1 VCVPEQVDDP
11 LIGKVLSGRFEIVAP
26 LGVGGMGRVYKA
38 MQRPLDRMV
47 ALKVLNPR
55 YDGSKDPGFEKR
67 FFLEA
72 SMTAKLKH
80 PNTITV
86 HDYGRTDDGIFYI
99 AMEYV
104 EGETLQQ
111 ALTHGPFSWPRA
123 LAVGAQ
129 IARSLR
135 EAHKLG
141 LVHRDLKPANIMLLT
156 EGTGGDVVKVL
167 DFGLVKSFMAER
179 PHAGHES
186 NNTEITQAGVL
197 LGSPMYMAPEQAR
210 NEADQRTDLYAL
222 GVLLFQCMAGR
233 PPFLG
238 KESIDV
244 IVKHIREKPPELRS
258 LVPEVPLEV
267 NALVMKCLEKEPAAR
282 FQSMDELLEAMRA
295 ATAGQGM
302 SGIFADP
309 RSASSTAIP
318 RAFSNSSAPRVGPVP
333 PPMPVEQATP
343 AQTRVEGAALL
354 PHSVSVEL
362 SMSAANPTAPKRG
375 GLAVV
380 LGLSALG
387 ILVGA
392 GLAWKVTH
400 PANVSPPVV
409 APTPSNPT
417 PVKREDPKPPV
428 RVSFDITSSPP
439 GATVTRAGVVLG
451 VTPVSFKA
459 DGPAQESFVVS
470 LAGFLDQTV
479 SGRAVMGAVPLT
491 AVLEKAPSSSTT
503 TPPGKTRPKG
513 PKPPK
518 GDPKADTPSG
528 YKDDPYQ

>member
-1 VCVPEQVDDP
+1 MPEQVDDP

-111 ALTHGPFSWPRA
+111 ALTRGPFPWPRA
-123 LAVGAQ
+123 LVVGAQ

-179 PHAGHES
+179 PRTEHES
-186 NNTEITQAGVL
+186 NHTEITQAGVL

-282 FQSMDELLEAMRA
+282 FQSMDELLEAMRV

-302 SGIFADP
+302 SGVFADP

-318 RAFSNSSAPRVGPVP
+318 RAFSNSSSPRVGTVP
-333 PPMPVEQATP
+333 PPPLPEQATP
-343 AQTRVEGAALL
+343 AQTRVEGRALL
-354 PHSVSVEL
+354 PDSVSVEL
-362 SMSAANPTAPKRG
+362 SLSTATPTPSRRG
-375 GLAVV
+375 LLVLLGLSV
-380 LGLSALG
+380 LGLV
-387 ILVGA
+387 VGA
-392 GLAWKVTH
+392 GLAFKLMKA
-400 PANVSPPVV
+400 PSPSPVVAPVV
-409 APTPSNPT
+409 APTVKPT
-417 PVKREDPKPPV
+417 PKEDPRPPV
-428 RVSFDITSSPP
+428 RVSFDITSTPP

-451 VTPVSFKA
+451 VTPVSYKT

-470 LAGFLDQTV
+470 LVGYLDQTV

-491 AVLEKAPSSSTT
+491 AVLEKAPSA
-503 TPPGKTRPKG
+503 TPTPNGKPRPPKG
-513 PKPPK
+513 PRPTPKP
-518 GDPKADTPSG
+518 DTPSG